1 MTPWYNP
8 FYFGGIKMDENYDAF
23 DDYAMT
29 FDLNEDMIA
38 YKYNH
43 SYRVVHQA
51 EEICRSINTD
61 TEERDLASLIALL
74 HDVARFRQWTEYRTF
89 KDNKSFDHGDEGV
102 KILFEE
108 GLIKNFIVDKKDYDV
123 LNERYKQ
130 LQMDFSN
137 LTDSKNALER
147 EKDKRNEEY
156 NKIIGELQCDN
167 ENLQIGFNDKLTKN
181 KNCFS
186 QNSILQKQIELKD
199 NEICNLTN
207 KLNELENQFCRNE
220 DDRANLQK
228 LLNGLNDIKN
238 SQNYKIEQLIEDNK
252 TLKQICED
260 QENDIRLSNED
271 KKNLSQELDDK
282 NNDIINLNSQIRGE
296 INDINNLQN
305 QLNKNNGLSLQ
316 YESNIKDYQ
325 RQLDF
330 LKRDNDNLKNN
341 IYKEKGIN
349 SEESQKNKE
358 LSNIL
363 EDREQTINQLTQD
376 IENIK
381 IMQQN
386 EENKNNLLQDE
397 NTKLRNHIMTLT
409 EQNQNLINE
418 IDCVIEEDEKAKYIL
433 DRKKRI
439 SSVLLTN
446 RNTIDQSLN
455 NLDECINKGNIN
467 YENSNTPISRSKFS
481 YEFQ

>member
-1 MTPWYNP
+1 MTE
-8 FYFGGIKMDENYDAF
+8 KC
-23 DDYAMT
+23 
-29 FDLNEDMIA
+29 EDI
-38 YKYNH
+38 
-43 SYRVVHQA
+43 
-51 EEICRSINTD
+51 I
-61 TEERDLASLIALL
+61 
-74 HDVARFRQWTEYRTF
+74 
-89 KDNKSFDHGDEGV
+89 
-102 KILFEE
+102 
-108 GLIKNFIVDKKDYDV
+108 
-123 LNERYKQ
+123 
-130 LQMDFSN
+130 
-137 LTDSKNALER
+137 SK
-147 EKDKRNEEY
+147 
-156 NKIIGELQCDN
+156 
-167 ENLQIGFNDKLTKN
+167 
-181 KNCFS
+181 
-186 QNSILQKQIELKD
+186 
-199 NEICNLTN
+199 
-207 KLNELENQFCRNE
+207 
-220 DDRANLQK
+220 
-228 LLNGLNDIKN
+228 
-238 SQNYKIEQLIEDNK
+238 QNYKIEQLIEDNK
-252 TLKQICED
+252 TLKQICEEQD
-260 QENDIRLSNED
+260 NDIKAGNED
-271 KKNLSQELDDK
+271 RENLCKELEKK
-282 NNDIINLNSQIRGE
+282 NNDIANLNSQIRGE
-296 INDINNLQN
+296 INEINNLQN

-455 NLDECINKGNIN
+455 NLDECINRRNN
-467 YENSNTPISRSKFS
+467 FERNTPITRSRAT